1 MISLE
6 KPTQVEIPVF
16 WKQIFLLIAL
26 EGAVTIGW
34 FAYEKYQPILLGKYH
49 FEQLVT
55 LLVVAQGL
63 LGAIFNPLSGY
74 YADKMYK
81 KLGSKFP
88 VIIAGITF
96 AAIIFMAVS
105 IVLLAD
111 SNSPFRFALPFLV
124 ILWLAAMSTFHSPA
138 VSLVESLAP
147 KDKIPYVSALLVIVF
162 GLVYAIG
169 PVVVLLLNTIGLT
182 ATFILG
188 GLLLAITGYALKNGI
203 ENDKIYNNHARNDT
217 YNQKYNPTNPS
228 ILSIMGFFIGL
239 CKAITLFVLPVLI
252 SRYLNLSIIYTEA
265 ITMASAAL
273 IALPVSKFIEKFGE
287 NKILIAGCIM
297 SIICFFVGYFFRQ
310 QMISYVV
317 IIMSGFIYG
326 TLAVSALPFVLNRTS
341 PQETGSGMGLFYGGV
356 AAASASISLLFL

>member
-1 MISLE
+1 MITLE
-6 KPTQVEIPVF
+6 KPSEVAIPVF

-26 EGAVTIGW
+26 EAAVTIGW

-49 FEQLVT
+49 FEQLAT

-63 LGAIFNPLSGY
+63 LGAIFNPLSGF
-74 YADKMYK
+74 YADRLYK

-111 SNSPFRFALPFLV
+111 SSSPFRFVLPFLV

-147 KDKIPYVSALLVIVF
+147 KEKIPYVSALLVIVF

-203 ENDKIYNNHARNDT
+203 ENDNLYNHRKSAVKDNS
-217 YNQKYNPTNPS
+217 KYISTSPS
-228 ILSIMGFFIGL
+228 VLSLIGFFIGL

-252 SRYLNLSIIYTEA
+252 SRHLNLSILYTEA
-265 ITMASAAL
+265 ITMGSAAL
-273 IALPVSKFIEKFGE
+273 AALLISRAVEKLGE
-287 NKILIAGCIM
+287 NKILLVGCVL
-297 SIICFFVGYFFRQ
+297 SIFCFLAAYFFHQ
-310 QMISYVV
+310 VIISYLLVV
-317 IIMSGFIYG
+317 FSGVIYSM
-326 TLAVSALPFVLNRTS
+326 LAVSSLPFVLNRSS
-341 PQETGSGMGLFYGGV
+341 PQEAGSAMGLFYGGV